1 MMAYF
6 LIISVF
12 LLGVLIGYSA
22 YVILKIL
29 VLVGGAL
36 DTILEK
42 LGEIEKRL

>member
-1 MMAYF
+1 MMDYF

-12 LLGVLIGYSA
+12 LLGGLIGYSA
-22 YVILKIL
+22 YVIITIL

-42 LGEIEKRL
+42 LAKLEKRL